1 MTQKQRVLNY
11 LQNHAEITPMEAFAD
26 LGITKLATVVSELIR
41 EDNAPIEK
49 VWKRS
54 TNRYGEPVMFMSY
67 RMRSEDGR
75 ASDVC

>member
-11 LQNHAEITPMEAFAD
+11 LQNHDEITPMEAFSD

-49 VWKRS
+49 VWKRT

-67 RMRSEDGR
+67 RMREDNGR
-75 ASDVC
+75 AENVR

>member
-1 MTQKQRVLNY
+1 MTQKQRVIDY
-11 LQNHAEITPMEAFAD
+11 LQKHAEITPMEAFAD

-67 RMRSEDGR
+67 RMRTADGTQV
-75 ASDVC
+75 D